1 MFSSLT
7 FANPDLLYLLF
18 LLVPLT
24 GWYIWREREAFA
36 TIQVSSTKSLE
47 TEGITFRHVLR
58 HVIFGIRLL
67 VIASVIIVL
76 ARPQSTNRWQNV
88 TTEGID
94 IMIALDIS
102 SSMLAQDLRPNRLEA
117 SKDVAIEFISGR
129 ETDRMGLVVYAGE
142 SFTQC
147 PLTSDH
153 AVLINLFKGI
163 ESGMIED
170 GTAIGMGLANAVNRL
185 KDSKAQS
192 KVIILLT
199 DGVNNQGAIAP
210 LTAAEIA
217 KTFGIRVYTIG
228 VGTMGMAP
236 APVQTPFGTRVQN
249 VKVEIDEETLQKIAA
264 ATDGRYFRA
273 TDNDKLRGIYQEIDQ
288 LEKSK
293 IDVKEYSKKEEEYM
307 RFGLLATGLFLL
319 EILIR
324 YLFFRNIP

>member
-7 FANPDLLYLLF
+7 FAHPDLLYLLF
-18 LLVPLT
+18 LLVPLI
-24 GWYIWREREAFA
+24 GWYIWRERGAFA
-36 TIQVSSTKSLE
+36 TLQVSSTKSLE
-47 TEGITFRHVLR
+47 LERITFRHLLR

-67 VIASVIIVL
+67 VIACVIIVL

-94 IMIALDIS
+94 IIVALDIS

-185 KDSKAQS
+185 KDSKAKS

-210 LTAAEIA
+210 LTAAGIA

-228 VGTMGMAP
+228 VGPMGMAP
-236 APVQTPFGTRVQN
+236 APVQTAFGTRLQN

-273 TDNDKLRGIYQEIDQ
+273 TNNDKLRGIYMEIDQ